1 MHHHKFKRFT
11 YDKEAK
17 AYREGKSMLSMKLT
31 TFFSYLE
38 KRKRNEPSII
48 TASTVLGEE
57 VQIDCQ
63 KDVVY
68 CLDLDIT
75 RLLAGLNRTLQENFK
90 IPQVLPGAEWCSL
103 RWVPQSAR
111 NFMGPNLY
119 VCPPGGFT
127 QFHQVSYVFLPA
139 VNGARGIH
147 RLTICCAGWSGYC
160 G

>member
-11 YDKEAK
+11 YDEEAN
-17 AYREGKSMLSMKLT
+17 AYRECKNMLSMKLA
-31 TFFSYLE
+31 TFFAYLE
-38 KRKRNEPSII
+38 KKKSKEPSTI
-48 TASTVLGEE
+48 TAVTVAGEE

-75 RLLAGLNRTLQENFK
+75 RHLAGLNVQLQEEIK

-103 RWVPQSAR
+103 HWVPQSAR

-127 QFHQVSYVFLPA
+127 QFHQVSYAL
-139 VNGARGIH
+139 
-147 RLTICCAGWSGYC
+147 C
-160 G
+160 